1 MWICISTWYVPH
13 NYIALRHS
21 VGRLQR
27 SCADKT
33 NRTVGLSF
41 WSNFWSSKWA
51 LFREK
56 KWIKFPVDMHIYT
69 ICSSKLQSF
78 TTFCC
83 VVSEEL
89 RWKEKQD
96 CLTDWLTDVRF
107 KNIIPSVTPCVG
119 FNYWPLINCLGD
131 CFNQCIHEEWKTGSS
146 WTSSHQGRG
155 FSAEHNADCLKVKPE
170 RTNTFTLCILWYLRN
185 IIMFLR
191 MIW

>member
-1 MWICISTWYVPH
+1 MVKFLSSKRGITSRKKNQNFMWICISTWYVPH

-89 RWKEKQD
+89 RWQEKQD
-96 CLTDWLTDVRF
+96 CLTDWLTDWLMYG
-107 KNIIPSVTPCVG
+107 S
-119 FNYWPLINCLGD
+119 
-131 CFNQCIHEEWKTGSS
+131 KT
-146 WTSSHQGRG
+146 
-155 FSAEHNADCLKVKPE
+155 LYPP
-170 RTNTFTLCILWYLRN
+170 
-185 IIMFLR
+185 
-191 MIW
+191 